1 MADRRRYI
9 VQFGIFDHIDDNGE
23 PHGKQLADRLD
34 LIVLI
39 ERLGFY
45 AYHLAEH
52 HGTPLSRVGAT
63 GAFLGAI
70 SQRTT
75 TLRFGPLVYLLPLH
89 HPLHLIEEI
98 GLLDQLS
105 GGRFQLGIGRGG
117 APIEHALFGV
127 GPDDLV
133 EQFNEIRDILLIG
146 LRPETTTLS
155 YSGKFYT
162 LDNVPIVNKPVQTPH
177 PSIWYGTA
185 TADSAAWTARS
196 DVNVLSLGPT
206 SRAKAIGE
214 RYREEW
220 ARLGKSPDA
229 LPMLGLSRRVVVAD
243 TDEEALRIARPAYR
257 EAHAALEWL
266 WKRQGKDL
274 HLNAVMGTEHDDAQ
288 KLGTAFAGSPA
299 SVRQWIEAQQAE
311 SGVNYLALHMAYG
324 HMKRSDAERSLE
336 LFAREVMPAFTGTPA
351 ALAR

>member
-1 MADRRRYI
+1 

-23 PHGKQLADRLD
+23 PHGKQLSDRLD
-34 LIVLI
+34 LIAQI

-52 HGTPLSRVGAT
+52 HGTPLSRVGAA

-89 HPLHLIEEI
+89 HPLNLIEEI
-98 GLLDQLS
+98 ALLDQIS

-133 EQFNEIRDILLIG
+133 ERFNEVRDILLLG
-146 LRPETTTLS
+146 LKPETTSLT
-155 YSGKFYT
+155 YHGTYF
-162 LDNVPIVNKPVQTPH
+162 DFNDVPIVTKPVQTPH

-185 TADSAAWTARS
+185 TPDSAAWTALN
-196 DVNVLSLGPT
+196 DVNVLSLGPA

-214 RYREEW
+214 KYREEW
-220 ARLGKSPDA
+220 VRLGKSLDD

-257 EAHAALEWL
+257 EAHDALGWL
-266 WKRQGKDL
+266 WKRQGKEL
-274 HLNAVMGTEHDDAQ
+274 HLTALMGAEHDDAQ

-299 SVRQWIEAQQAE
+299 SVRQWIEAQRAE
-311 SGVNYLALHMAYG
+311 SGVNYLALHMVYG
-324 HMKRSDAERSLE
+324 HMKKEDAQRSLE
-336 LFAREVMPAFTGTPA
+336 LFSRDVMPAFAKAPA
-351 ALAR
+351 AV

>member
-1 MADRRRYI
+1 

-23 PHGKQLADRLD
+23 PHGKQLAERLD
-34 LIVLI
+34 LIERM

-52 HGTPLSRVGAT
+52 HGTPLSKVGT
-63 GAFLGAI
+63 IGAFLGAI

-89 HPLHLIEEI
+89 NPLNLIEEI
-98 GLLDQLS
+98 ALLDQLS
-105 GGRFQLGIGRGG
+105 NGRFQLGIGRGG
-117 APIEHALFGV
+117 APIEHALFGI

-133 EQFNEIRDILLIG
+133 ERFNEVRDILLLG
-146 LRPETTTLS
+146 LRPETTTLNYTGRF
-155 YSGKFYT
+155 YSF
-162 LDNVPIVNKPVQTPH
+162 DNVPLVTKPVQTPH

-185 TADSAAWTARS
+185 TPDSAVWTALNNI
-196 DVNVLSLGPT
+196 NVLSLGPT
-206 SRAKAIGE
+206 SRAKAIGD

-220 ARLGKSPDA
+220 ARLGKPLDK

-299 SVRQWIEAQQAE
+299 SVRQWIAQQQAE

-324 HMKRSDAERSLE
+324 HMKKTDAERSLD
-336 LFAREVMPAFTGTPA
+336 LFATEVMPAFTKTPA

>member
-1 MADRRRYI
+1 M
-9 VQFGIFDHIDDNGE
+9 QFGIFDHIDDNGQ
-23 PHGKQLADRLD
+23 PHGAQLAGRLD
-34 LIVLI
+34 LIEKI

-52 HGTPLSRVGAT
+52 HGTPLSRIGAT

-98 GLLDQLS
+98 ALLDQLS
-105 GGRFQLGIGRGG
+105 GGRFQVGIGRGG
-117 APIEHALFGV
+117 AVIEHALFGM
-127 GPDDLV
+127 GADDLV
-133 EQFNEIRDILLIG
+133 ERFNEIRDILLLG
-146 LRPETTTLS
+146 LRPETTALT
-155 YSGKFYT
+155 YSGTYYQF
-162 LDNVPIVNKPVQTPH
+162 DNVPIINKPVQQPH
-177 PSIWYGTA
+177 PALWYGTA
-185 TADSAAWTARS
+185 TAESAAWTARN

-220 ARLGKSPDA
+220 ARLGKAPDR
-229 LPMLGLSRRVVVAD
+229 LPMLGLSRRLVVAD

-257 EAHAALEWL
+257 EAHGALEWL
-266 WKRQGKDL
+266 WKRQGKAL

-288 KLGTAFAGSPA
+288 ALGTAFAGSPA
-299 SVRQWIEAQQAE
+299 SVRQWIAAQQAE
-311 SGVNYLALHMAYG
+311 SGVNYLALHMVYG
-324 HMKRSDAERSLE
+324 HMKNADAERSLE
-336 LFAREVMPAFTGTPA
+336 LFASEVMPAFTDTRRTIHA
-351 ALAR
+351 

>member
-1 MADRRRYI
+1 M
-9 VQFGIFDHIDDNGE
+9 QFGIFDHIDDNGE
-23 PHGKQLADRLD
+23 PHGTQVADRLD
-34 LIVLI
+34 LIAEI

-52 HGTPLSRVGAT
+52 HGTPLSRIGAA

-89 HPLHLIEEI
+89 HPLNLIEEI
-98 GLLDQLS
+98 ALLDQLS

-133 EQFNEIRDILLIG
+133 ERFNEVRDILLLG
-146 LRPETTTLS
+146 LRPETTSLT
-155 YSGKFYT
+155 YHGTYFHF
-162 LDNVPIVNKPVQTPH
+162 DDVPLVTKPVQTPF
-177 PSIWYGTA
+177 PAIWYGTA
-185 TADSAAWTARS
+185 TPDSAAWTARN

-220 ARLGKSPDA
+220 LRLGKRLDA
-229 LPMLGLSRRVVVAD
+229 LPMLGVSRRVVVAD
-243 TDEEALRIARPAYR
+243 TDSEALRIARPAYR
-257 EAHAALEWL
+257 EAHGALEWL
-266 WKRQGKDL
+266 WKRQGKEL
-274 HLNAVMGTEHDDAQ
+274 HLNALMGTEHDVAQ
-288 KLGTAFAGSPA
+288 QLGTAFAGSPE
-299 SVRQWIEAQQAE
+299 SVRQWIAAQQAE
-311 SGVNYLALHMAYG
+311 SGVNYLALHMVYG
-324 HMKRSDAERSLE
+324 HMKKADALRSME
-336 LFAREVMPAFTGTPA
+336 LFAHEVMPAFAQTPA
-351 ALAR
+351 AV